1 MPVRFEIDPERRRI
15 LTTWSGVVTLKE
27 NQDFIRAL
35 ADHPDFDPTF
45 DQLSDAR
52 AVTAA
57 VSSDRLADLARSQ
70 VFTAGSRR
78 AILVESDLVFGVS
91 RMYQAY
97 ATQGGPEVRVF
108 RDPDEASEWL
118 DREDEE

>member
-1 MPVRFEIDPERRRI
+1 MPVRFEIDAEQRRI
-15 LTTWSGVVTLKE
+15 YTTWEGAVTLKE

-35 ADHPDFDPTF
+35 SEHPDFDPTF

-57 VSSDRLADLARSQ
+57 VPSDRLADLARSQ
-70 VFTAGSRR
+70 VFAAGSRR

-97 ATQGGPEVRVF
+97 AGQGGPEVRVF
-108 RDPDEASEWL
+108 RDPDEANVWL
-118 DREDEE
+118 DRQDEE